1 MNFYSK
7 LRQIIEVDN
16 LKLFFGKDSFYKK
29 LADKTLYNNYYVKMI
44 FENRILQ
51 AQIV

>member
-16 LKLFFGKDSFYKK
+16 LKLFLGRTRIKK
-29 LADKTLYNNYYVKMI
+29 EKI
-44 FENRILQ
+44 
-51 AQIV
+51 